1 MVIFDSLVL
10 SFGHDKLEVRSA
22 FVPQPRDFGAM
33 NFEDEIQNVFKS
45 AKIELC
51 VIR

>member
-1 MVIFDSLVL
+1 MIFDSLVL
-10 SFGHDKLEVRSA
+10 SFVARLRELSA
-22 FVPQPRDFGAM
+22 FAFTGYGVM
-33 NFEDEIQNVFKS
+33 SSDETKFRMCKS

>member
-1 MVIFDSLVL
+1 MIFDS
-10 SFGHDKLEVRSA
+10 FGFEFRTRQSWSSIR
-22 FVPQPRDFGAM
+22 PRPLGYGAT
-33 NFEDEIQNVFKS
+33 NFEDEIRNVFKS